1 MSTYMEEKVYIFNKK
16 SQKLAAVIH
25 RPPTQGKF
33 PGVILMCGFTG
44 NKEEKHIK
52 QLAIDLAN
60 NNFVAIR
67 FDPSGYGESEGS
79 TERDY
84 RLTNYFSD
92 TESIYDYLKT
102 PSYVDQNRIG
112 IFGHSMGAM
121 LVVLFA
127 AKHPEIK
134 ASVSVSPP
142 YNLGTHYRL
151 KGTFWKGWKEKGYLE
166 KVDNG
171 KTVKIPWEFLED
183 AKKYN
188 VFKEVSK
195 IKSPILFILGDKDIN
210 VLPEETKEL
219 YRKTNEP
226 KELFIAD
233 GMDHYYKNFPDKL
246 AIVNEKILRF
256 YKKYL

>member
-1 MSTYMEEKVYIFNKK
+1 MEEKVYISNKK
-16 SQKLAAVIH
+16 NQKLAAVIH
-25 RPPTQGKF
+25 RPPTQDKF
-33 PGVILMCGFTG
+33 PAIILMCGFTG

-52 QLAIDLAN
+52 QLAIELTK

-67 FDPSGYGESEGS
+67 FDPSGYAESEGS
-79 TERDY
+79 TEKDY

-92 TESIYDYLKT
+92 TESIYGYLKT
-102 PSYVDQNRIG
+102 LSYVDQDRIG

-151 KGTFWKGWKEKGYLE
+151 KGIFWKGWKEKGYLE
-166 KVDNG
+166 KIDNG
-171 KTVKIPWEFLED
+171 KTVRIPWEFLED
-183 AKKYN
+183 AKRYN
-188 VFKEVSK
+188 ALQDVSK
-195 IKSPILFILGDKDIN
+195 IKSPILFILGTKDIN
-210 VLPEETKEL
+210 VLPEETRKL
-219 YRKTNEP
+219 YEKANNP
-226 KELFIAD
+226 KEFLVVD

-246 AIVNEKILRF
+246 ATVNEKILRF